1 MSQIYQTLLW
11 SFLGYSVIVFVL
23 AAIAGAV
30 IAQITGSRVLRAAT
44 WSAIVPGAGQLYAG
58 ARQRAAQFFLIDVSL
73 LVLVY
78 LGARNQLAVLK
89 ASVRPRDLILLMLA
103 SIALFAYRIWATYDA
118 SVLAGME
125 RRKRIGSGLGAAGL
139 FAIGIILLAP
149 HAVFAYYDVTQYN
162 TITSIFAD
170 DDPVAAAPPVT
181 AAIEATEPPAPPG
194 TGDPPTPP
202 GTGDPPTPTTSVP
215 AATRPPIWDGLE
227 RLNLLF
233 LGADASVT
241 RTGIRTDT
249 MIVLS
254 LDPNAGGHALFSIPR
269 NYAEAPLAEG
279 QGRWDC
285 QCFPDLLN
293 ALYQAGLRDADSFP
307 GSGTGAE
314 NAIKFGIAEILGI
327 PIHYYAMLDLEGFA
341 KVIDALG
348 GVEINVPETIVD
360 TKYSGPGVEGPTTIE
375 ISAGLQTLDGPTAL
389 AYARIRRQSSDYARM
404 NRQRCVIKALL
415 EQSDP
420 IELLAVY
427 PQIAGVL
434 RDSLRTDIPLSRLPD
449 FIELLPRIDTA
460 SLVALSFTPA
470 NGYQDGLTADRQNK
484 YNAELIA
491 EHVALILSG
500 QPELVRGDLGSGSL
514 EAACA

>member
-1 MSQIYQTLLW
+1 MFQECQAHLCRILD
-11 SFLGYSVIVFVL
+11 YSVIAFGL

-30 IAQITGSRVLRAAT
+30 IAGISGSRVLRAAT

-58 ARQRAAQFFLIDVSL
+58 ARRRAAQFFLIDVSL

-78 LGARNQLAVLK
+78 LGTRNQLALLK

-103 SIALFAYRIWATYDA
+103 SIVLFAYRIWASYDA
-118 SVLAGME
+118 SVLAGRE
-125 RRKRIGSGLGAAGL
+125 RHTRVGSGLGAAAL
-139 FAIGIILLAP
+139 IAIGIILLAP

-162 TITSIFAD
+162 FLTDTNVFRS
-170 DDPVAAAPPVT
+170 DDPIASPTPTTLGLTAPTTLLQP
-181 AAIEATEPPAPPG
+181 
-194 TGDPPTPP
+194 GDPPTV
-202 GTGDPPTPTTSVP
+202 TTSAP
-215 AATRPPIWDGLE
+215 PPTRPPIWDGFE

-233 LGADASVT
+233 LGADDSET
-241 RTGIRTDT
+241 RTGLRTDT

-254 LDPNAGGHALFSIPR
+254 LDPTTGDGAFFSIPR

-307 GSGTGAE
+307 GPGTGAE
-314 NAIKFGIAEILGI
+314 NAIKFAIAEILGI
-327 PIHYYAMLDLEGFA
+327 PIHYYAMLNMEGFA

-348 GVEINVPETIVD
+348 GVEINVPQTIID
-360 TKYSGPGVEGPTTIE
+360 TKYSGPGVDGKVTIE
-375 ISAGLQTLDGPTAL
+375 ISAGLQVLDGPTAL

-404 NRQRCVIKALL
+404 NRQRCVIKAVI

-449 FIELLPRIDTA
+449 FIELLPKIDTA

-500 QPELVRGDLGSGSL
+500 QPELVREDLGSGSL